1 MKKLS
6 FSACLLALAAVP
18 LASGQTF
25 QNQDECS
32 AFYESYYDNLPGCVN
47 PPANEEECRAFA
59 DERSRN
65 AYILHNANI
74 LKLQTLRDEALGVS
88 ADIREDEL
96 SVYRAIRDER
106 MRDLNAGTATAIA
119 SAKALFYSCCL
130 AAAALPTPAD
140 AAAVAKCI
148 GWHALKMS
156 AILTNHNIRKNSIED
171 QWNESYGRIDAEA
184 KARDRLIEIRM
195 TKSSNRESVRYEM
208 QTSLIATDLE
218 LCLARVNN
226 D

>member
-1 MKKLS
+1 MAVLT
-6 FSACLLALAAVP
+6 AGLAPNATA
-18 LASGQTF
+18 Q
-25 QNQDECS
+25 ECS
-32 AFYESYYDNLPGCVN
+32 ALYESYYDNLPGCVN

-74 LKLQTLRDEALGVS
+74 LRIQTLGDEALDVS
-88 ADIREDEL
+88 AGIRADEL
-96 SVYRAIRDER
+96 SAYRAIRDER
-106 MRDLNAGTATAIA
+106 MRDLNATTATAIA
-119 SAKALFYSCCL
+119 GAKALFYSCSL
-130 AAAALPTPAD
+130 AAAALPSPGD

-156 AILTNHNIRKNSIED
+156 VILTAHNRKYNSIEE
-171 QWNESYGRIDAEA
+171 QWKESYDRIDAEA
-184 KARDRLIEIRM
+184 RDRDRLINDRQ
-195 TKSSNRESVRYEM
+195 TKSSNRENVRYEM

-218 LCLARVNN
+218 HCIWRVNN